1 VNSVY
6 ESLLDAVGR
15 TPLIRL
21 ARVGAGLPVPV
32 YAKVEFF
39 NPGGSVKDRA
49 ALAMVTDAERSGALG
64 EGGVIVE
71 GTSGNTGTGL
81 AMVAAQRGYRSIV
94 VVPDKTSAE
103 KITVL
108 RAYGAEVVVTQGGL
122 PREHPD
128 HVQQVAERIARETPG
143 GWFANQYDNPANP
156 ATHWTTTGPEIW
168 QQTEGRVTHLVA
180 GVGTGGTISGT
191 GGFLKQVSDGAV
203 QVIGADPEQ
212 SVYSGGDGS
221 PYFVE
226 SIGHYLHPETVD
238 DLWPRSYDTSVVDRF
253 ERVGDRESIMTTRRL
268 AREEGLLVGGSAGT
282 AVAAALRVA
291 ATLGAPGMV
300 VVVLPDS
307 GRSYL
312 SKYFDDEWLRGY
324 GFLEEPV
331 DGVTVGEIVA
341 KAGERSVVALP
352 ATMTV
357 GDALTRVAATGNGH
371 DLQPVVLPRR
381 TDAVRPNVAEA
392 VGVVSVTE
400 LARRVALDGSAV
412 GRPLFEHVDGS
423 LPAVG
428 VGETVAT
435 ALARLAPDR
444 PAAWV
449 LVDGRVTGVVARAEL
464 AA

>member
-21 ARVGAGLPVPV
+21 SRVGAGLAVPV

-49 ALAMVTDAERSGALG
+49 ALAMVTDAERSGALT

-108 RAYGAEVVVTQGGL
+108 KAYGAEVVVTSGGV

-128 HVQQVAERIARETPG
+128 HVQQVAQRIAGETPG
-143 GWFANQYDNPANP
+143 AWFANQYDNPANP
-156 ATHWTTTGPEIW
+156 GVHWATTGPEIW
-168 QQTEGRVTHLVA
+168 QQTGGRVTHFVA

-191 GGFLKQVSDGAV
+191 GGFLKQASDGAV
-203 QVIGADPEQ
+203 QVIGADPAQ

-238 DLWPRSYDTSVVDRF
+238 DLWPLSYDTSVVDRF
-253 ERVGDRESIMTTRRL
+253 ERIGDRESIMTTRRL

-291 ATLGAPGMV
+291 ATLQPPDVV

-324 GFLEEPV
+324 GFLDEPV
-331 DGVTVGEIVA
+331 DGVTVGEVAA
-341 KAGERSVVALP
+341 KAGARPVVALP
-352 ATMTV
+352 ATLPV
-357 GDALTRVAATGNGH
+357 GEALARVAALGNGH

-381 TDAVRPNVAEA
+381 TDAVRPSVAET
-392 VGVVSVTE
+392 VGVVSVAE
-400 LARRVALDGSAV
+400 LTRLVAEDGSIAA
-412 GRPLFEHVDGS
+412 RPVSEHVGGT
-423 LPAVG
+423 LAAAG
-428 VGETVAT
+428 VGETAAT
-435 ALARLAPDR
+435 ALTRITPDR
-444 PAAWV
+444 AAAWV
-449 LVDGRVTGVVARAEL
+449 LVDGRVTGVVTREEL
-464 AA
+464 DV